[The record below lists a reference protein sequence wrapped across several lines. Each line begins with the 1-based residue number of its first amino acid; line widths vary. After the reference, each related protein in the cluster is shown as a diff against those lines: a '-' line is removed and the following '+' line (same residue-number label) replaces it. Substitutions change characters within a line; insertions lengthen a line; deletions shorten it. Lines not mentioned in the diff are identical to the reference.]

1 MSMNGIVVGTLQ
13 FRHDSSSRVG
23 SPKIKADSSRNL
35 AVFTAQLENTVELA
49 EAVHYG

>member
-1 MSMNGIVVGTLQ
+1 MKVTTHLDL
-13 FRHDSSSRVG
+13 R